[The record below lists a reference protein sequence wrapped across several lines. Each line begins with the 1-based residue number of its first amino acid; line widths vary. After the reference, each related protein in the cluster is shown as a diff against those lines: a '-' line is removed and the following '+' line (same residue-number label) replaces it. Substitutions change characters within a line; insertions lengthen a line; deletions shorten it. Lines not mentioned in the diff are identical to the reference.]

1 MPPPP
6 SASASVTVLVSSR
19 YEPRNLDAMRR
30 LIVGFP
36 DDMKVEVGPS
46 VPEPVTKAKTA
57 AELHSLRTWPS
68 GLLLIIHKDRYSR
81 FRFIRVE
88 RK

>member
-1 MPPPP
+1 
-6 SASASVTVLVSSR
+6 VTILVSSR

-36 DDMKVEVGPS
+36 DDMKVEVGPH
-46 VPEPVTKAKTA
+46 VPNPIARAKTT

-68 GLLLIIHKDRYSR
+68 GLVLIIHKDRYSR

>member
-1 MPPPP
+1 
-6 SASASVTVLVSSR
+6 VTLLVSSI

-36 DDMKVEVGPS
+36 DDIKVKVGPS

-68 GLLLIIHKDRYSR
+68 GLLLIVHKDRYSR